1 MTKLIL
7 SKLLDAPSFLQGF
20 SHHGLPFW
28 TKLMDFLN
36 LGLLLI
42 LMGHINNPDG
52 GSSDPAGDSW
62 DPARDSSHL
71 KFLKFCFPRF
81 FHLCKFG
88 NVDLMNI
95 VKRWYDFDFE
105 MAVFL
110 AIFPQINVVNDV
122 ARIFRSFLH
131 KNFLSA

>member
-20 SHHGLPFW
+20 SHHGLTFW

-42 LMGHINNPDG
+42 LLGHINNSAG
-52 GSSDPAGDSW
+52 GSSDPAG
-62 DPARDSSHL
+62 DSSHL

-81 FHLCKFG
+81 FHLFKFG

-131 KNFLSA
+131 KKKFSA